1 MNKIHAYKYSEN
13 LFQQITNLPEG
24 KNHGMV
30 MFIDWSGSMHN
41 YMKETIEQLINL
53 AMFCSKVQIPFEV
66 YAFSDH
72 YRDWKDEDN
81 NRLRN
86 EERNRLYNETALGKK
101 VADYKKNN
109 MVVSNGFRLMNL
121 FSSRMRNREL
131 NNAYQNFLMI
141 AEGFS
146 ERYHR
151 YYSSDYR
158 YFGMPNN
165 YSLGGTPLNDTIVV
179 AKTVI
184 EEFRMKSRAQI
195 VNAVFLTDGQSNQ
208 QNQYLDSSNEVDRF
222 RTESVHI
229 DDPVTRMRVFPEEVK
244 KHNNRTTALLL
255 LALKRSLGI
264 NLLGFFLTSGSG
276 RRNASNLSYA
286 MSRYPTDED
295 NAKFRKDKFLIET
308 ETVYDELYIINTKGL
323 EIDEVDH
330 MGSVQA
336 GSSKAEIRKALKKN
350 TKGKLQ
356 NRILLNAFIE
366 KVA

>member
-1 MNKIHAYKYSEN
+1 M
-13 LFQQITNLPEG
+13 L
-24 KNHGMV
+24 
-30 MFIDWSGSMHN
+30 
-41 YMKETIEQLINL
+41 
-53 AMFCSKVQIPFEV
+53 CSKVQIPFEV

-72 YRDWKDEDN
+72 YRDWKDAENDYYREQN
-81 NRLRN
+81 
-86 EERNRLYNETALGKK
+86 RNRLYNETALGNKI
-101 VADYKKNN
+101 ADYKKNN

-146 ERYHR
+146 NRYSH

-165 YSLGGTPLNDTIVV
+165 FSLGGTPLNDTIVV
-179 AKTVI
+179 AKSVI
-184 EEFRMKSRAQI
+184 EEFRMKTRVQI

-208 QNQYLDSSNEVDRF
+208 PNQYLDSSNEVGRF
-222 RTESVHI
+222 RYESVHI

-276 RRNASNLSYA
+276 RRNASNLGYA
-286 MSRYPTDED
+286 MSRYPTEED
-295 NAKFRKDKFLIET
+295 QAMFRKEKFLIDT

-330 MGSVQA
+330 MNSVQV